1 MAEKPHK
8 DNDQVMAARFALVGI
23 FVTRHEDPNEAVKP
37 FEEVDREAIT
47 HLEEELARI
56 FFREGTQVWLYPV
69 VVPAEY
75 APTAADEFEKLFRD
89 EGETA

>member
-1 MAEKPHK
+1 MEQPEKK
-8 DNDQVMAARFALVGI
+8 NDQVMAARFALVGI
-23 FVTRHEDPNEAVKP
+23 FVTRHEDPNEAVRP

-47 HLEEELARI
+47 RLEEELSRI

-75 APTAADEFEKLFRD
+75 APTAADEFERLFR
-89 EGETA
+89 EEEPQN